1 MKKGTKIFI
10 LILLI
15 EIALSLIV
23 SLFMKGTCNY
33 STPCSVPSF
42 FNPLGIQF
50 GMCIQVLA
58 SAPCN
63 LSLIYLLS
71 WSIIFTGLAYLIYLW
86 INKRRKKK

>member
-10 LILLI
+10 PILFI

-23 SLFMKGTCNY
+23 SLFMKGICNY

-50 GMCIQVLA
+50 GACIQVIV

-63 LSLIYLLS
+63 LSLIYSLNWL
-71 WSIIFTGLAYLIYLW
+71 IIFTVLAYLIYLW
-86 INKRRKKK
+86 IGKNRR